1 MKGRGVRVCNPTDLA
16 AVNPGEHIKKD
27 HFVIVDCVGVCERDK
42 TDSRPMDTKKSV
54 PLDKLLQA
62 VSLGN
67 VEDEVLSSI
76 AARLARLDKDASD
89 ADRAKVVSLSGGKT
103 LRDLARGI
111 VEALNLDPEDVIAT
125 QEAIHASVRPFSS
138 PGLREQLLKMK
149 QKADLVID
157 VVTQDRLIHAGFSE
171 GSDRATALV
180 QSFEDFITQHKDEI
194 TALQILY
201 SRPTRAPLKFEDVE
215 SFGRRPARPAAQ
227 H

>member
-1 MKGRGVRVCNPTDLA
+1 VACACATPPTWPPSTPD
-16 AVNPGEHIKKD
+16 EHIKKD

-111 VEALNLDPEDVIAT
+111 VEALNIDAT
-125 QEAIHASVRPFSS
+125 ARHAARLRLTSAFKDATKPFAS
-138 PGLREQLLKMK
+138 PALREQLLKMK

-157 VVTQDRLIHAGFSE
+157 VVTQDSLLHAGFS
-171 GSDRATALV
+171 RR
-180 QSFEDFITQHKDEI
+180 Q
-194 TALQILY
+194 
-201 SRPTRAPLKFEDVE
+201 RPRH
-215 SFGRRPARPAAQ
+215 RPGAKL
-227 H
+227 